1 MRGLTPLRYLLPGL
15 LAVVLAACGSGDD
28 AAPAVAPTPTVA
40 APAPTATATQA
51 PTPTVETENLS
62 AADRV
67 IAGLPEATPEKSGAV
82 EGSPEEAVIAR
93 FEAETDV
100 IRTLKGRSQLL
111 ALQDFCPPDQR
122 LQPEQ
127 ITVDMGEERDA
138 LLRFVR
144 IEVEDFTVAGTTALV
159 TVTTEALVFFTFF
172 GWSAGSS
179 FDLAVVWSE
188 IDGEWYHRS
197 CAEDQ
202 FFGVPVSIF
211 G

>member
-1 MRGLTPLRYLLPGL
+1 MTPLRYLLPGL
-15 LAVVLAACGSGDD
+15 LLLLIAACGGGDD
-28 AAPAVAPTPTVA
+28 EATAVAPTPIVA

-67 IAGLPEATPEKSGAV
+67 IAGLPEGTPEKSAAV

-100 IRTLKGRSQLL
+100 IRTVKGRSQLL

-122 LQPEQ
+122 LQPEE
-127 ITVDMGEERDA
+127 ITVEMGEERDA

-144 IEVEDFTVAGTTALV
+144 REVEDFTVAGITALV
-159 TVTTEALVFFTFF
+159 TIPTEALVLFTFSF
-172 GWSAGSS
+172 SVGNS
-179 FDLAVVWSE
+179 FDLAVEWSE
-188 IDGEWYHRS
+188 IDGEWYHKS

-202 FFGVPVSIF
+202 LFGVPARRF
-211 G
+211 GRS

>member
-1 MRGLTPLRYLLPGL
+1 MTPLRYLLPGL
-15 LAVVLAACGSGDD
+15 LLLLIAACGGGDD
-28 AAPAVAPTPTVA
+28 EAPAVAPTPIVA
-40 APAPTATATQA
+40 ASAPTATATQA

-67 IAGLPEATPEKSGAV
+67 IAGLPEETPEKSAAV
-82 EGSPEEAVIAR
+82 EGSPQEAVIAR
-93 FEAETDV
+93 FEAEIDV
-100 IRTLKGRSQLL
+100 IRTVKGRSQLL

-122 LQPEQ
+122 VQPEE
-127 ITVDMGEERDA
+127 ITVEMGEERDA

-144 IEVEDFTVAGTTALV
+144 REVEDFTVAGITALV
-159 TVTTEALVFFTFF
+159 TIPTEALVFFTFF
-172 GWSAGSS
+172 GWSVGSS
-179 FDLAVVWSE
+179 FDLAVEWSE
-188 IDGEWYHRS
+188 IDGEWYHKS